1 MVKVLKPIIYR
12 KPKDLSKLKYNV
24 GIIFG
29 RNIRQLK
36 KKKGGKNDKTS

>member
-1 MVKVLKPIIYR
+1 MVKVLKPIICR
-12 KPKDLSKLKYNV
+12 KPEEPPKLKYNV

-36 KKKGGKNDKTS
+36 KKKEDKNDKTS

>member
-1 MVKVLKPIIYR
+1 MVKVLKPIICQ
-12 KPKDLSKLKYNV
+12 KPEDLPKLKNSF

-29 RNIRQLK
+29 RNIKQLK